1 MRLTDCNGTKVKAY
15 SSLQEAI
22 ENYDFS
28 EEELNN
34 EKYVSL
40 GVGKDAEGNYW
51 FVIERENYQ
60 TNCNYRDL
68 QSWKD
73 WFDKEW
79 IEEEA

>member
-28 EEELNN
+28 EEKLNN

-40 GVGKDAEGNYW
+40 GVGKDAEGNY
-51 FVIERENYQ
+51 
-60 TNCNYRDL
+60 RDL

-79 IEEEA
+79 VEEEEA